1 MEITDRKE
9 VCLWRKNWQKHTIRP
24 DWKSVFTKNGKRGAI
39 FTQKIKL
46 KTNKIILIEIKDI
59 NIDTIQ
65 LTKLLNK
72 YKTKNIYVMS
82 FFNSVIK
89 KINNNLFKIGIL
101 NYILNSTTT
110 YNYDF
115 MGILY
120 DVASPHLI
128 NSLKK
133 LNITVFLYA
142 INKKDKL
149 SYPDIYYIV
158 DAN

>member
-1 MEITDRKE
+1 
-9 VCLWRKNWQKHTIRP
+9 
-24 DWKSVFTKNGKRGAI
+24 
-39 FTQKIKL
+39 
-46 KTNKIILIEIKDI
+46 
-59 NIDTIQ
+59 
-65 LTKLLNK
+65 
-72 YKTKNIYVMS
+72 MS